1 MQQKIL
7 ITGVS
12 GFAGSHLAEYLVS
25 KQKYTIS
32 GTYLQEESL
41 INVSQIAQKVQLT
54 KIDLTNESD
63 VSSLIREARPDFVF
77 HLAAATSPADSF
89 TNPGATITNNAV
101 AQIHLLE
108 AIRKEK
114 LFDTKILIISSAD
127 VYGRVAKSDLP
138 IDEDTPFM
146 PVDPYA
152 VSKITQDYLGLQ
164 YFLSYQLKI
173 VRARPFNHTGPRQSP
188 QFVVSSFAKKIA
200 AIEKGE
206 IKSVLTVGNLDT
218 RRDFTDVRD
227 MVQAYATL
235 LEKGKIGDVYNIG
248 SGVSH
253 PISEILQKLLSFSKK
268 EIRVE
273 KDLTLMRPADAPD
286 LVCDNK
292 KIRDAILWKPTIPL
306 DTTLEQ
312 TLDYWRNFHYNKKVS

>member
-12 GFAGSHLAEYLVS
+12 GFAGSHLAEYLIS
-25 KQKYTIS
+25 KQQYSIF

-41 INVSQIAQKVQLT
+41 INVSEIEKKIQLT
-54 KIDLTNESD
+54 KIDLTRGDD
-63 VSSLIREARPDFVF
+63 VSSLIKQAKPDFVF
-77 HLAAATSPADSF
+77 HLAAATSPAESF
-89 TNPGATITNNAV
+89 TNPGATITNNAM

-114 LFDTKILIISSAD
+114 LLDTKILIISSAD
-127 VYGRVAKSDLP
+127 VYGKVAKNDLP
-138 IDEDTPFM
+138 IDENTPFM

-200 AIEKGE
+200 SIEKGE
-206 IKSVLTVGNLDT
+206 IEPVLKVGNLDAK
-218 RRDFTDVRD
+218 RDFTDVRD
-227 MVQAYATL
+227 MVQAYAL
-235 LEKGKIGDVYNIG
+235 LLGKGKIGDVYNIG
-248 SGVSH
+248 SGVSYS
-253 PISEILQKLLSFSKK
+253 ISEILQKLLSFSKK
-268 EIRVE
+268 EITIE
-273 KDLTLMRPADAPD
+273 KDPLLMRPGDAPN
-286 LVCDNK
+286 LVCDNR
-292 KIRDAILWKPTIPL
+292 KISDEIGWKPMISL
-306 DTTLEQ
+306 DTTLED
-312 TLDYWRNFHYNKKVS
+312 TLDYWRNFQYNKKI